1 MKNIFYNK
9 IKIMGVGLAIL
20 TMSLSM
26 TPLSSVQA
34 QEVPEYNKWG
44 VDVGLSAYMGK
55 RSETW
60 SPFTGQMDVESGY
73 FTPGLQANIRYYLSP
88 AFSFQLGADYVKLS
102 DDGESNRTFDNDLLN
117 LTLRANVYLGRLFEF
132 GNPKWSPNFHFGFGR
147 AYGSLSNVPGEQD
160 MDTDTGNYYFG
171 TGIRRN
177 ISDRIDFYT
186 EYSYH
191 IFTRSNI
198 DGLEF
203 DSDRLGRFTAG
214 ISFKLGSSDRPHAE
228 WYPSNTSLYAT
239 RANLERTNSMLMEYE
254 RRIAEQESKINTL
267 ESELDVVQEN
277 DCCGDIRILEER
289 VESLNNEIDSLKSNY
304 IPATTQPARTGYFM
318 ETVPDG
324 YYVQV
329 FADYTLE
336 RAQYALELTK
346 DHFNENN
353 PGNHNYVITKTPTGT
368 WHIVLIGP
376 YQGFSLT
383 ADILRTAKTLFD
395 DSYVEHFE

>member
-1 MKNIFYNK
+1 MKKIFYNK
-9 IKIMGVGLAIL
+9 IKILGVGLAIL

-26 TPLSSVQA
+26 TPLRSVQA

-55 RSETW
+55 KSDTW

-214 ISFKLGSSDRPHAE
+214 ISFKLGSSNRPHAE

-267 ESELDVVQEN
+267 ESELNVVQEN

-304 IPATTQPARTGYFM
+304 VPATVRPTRNGYFM
-318 ETVPDG
+318 KTVPDG

-346 DHFNENN
+346 DHFNKNN

-395 DSYVEHFE
+395 DSYVEHFD

>member
-1 MKNIFYNK
+1 MKKTHYNK
-9 IKIMGVGLAIL
+9 IKSTGVVFAIL
-20 TMSLSM
+20 TISLSIL
-26 TPLSSVQA
+26 PFNSAQA

-44 VDVGLSAYMGK
+44 IDIGLSAYMGK
-55 RSETW
+55 KSDTW
-60 SPFTGQMDVESGY
+60 SPFTGQMDVESGF
-73 FTPGLQANIRYYLSP
+73 FTPGLQANIRYYLTP
-88 AFSFQLGADYVKLS
+88 DFSFQLGADYVKLS
-102 DDGESNRTFDNDLLN
+102 DDGESNRTFDNELLN
-117 LTLRANVYLGRLFEF
+117 LTVRANVYLGRLFEF
-132 GNPKWSPNFHFGFGR
+132 GNPKWSPSIHFGFGR
-147 AYGSLSNVPGEQD
+147 AYGSLSNVPGEQE

-177 ISDRIDFYT
+177 LTERIDFYS

-214 ISFKLGSSDRPHAE
+214 ISFKLGSTDRPHAE

-239 RANLERTNSMLMEYE
+239 KGNLDRTNSMLVEYE

-267 ESELDVVQEN
+267 ESELNVIREN
-277 DCCGDIRILEER
+277 DCCGNIRILEEK
-289 VESLNNEIDSLKSNY
+289 VESLNNELNTLKSDY
-304 IPATTQPARTGYFM
+304 VPATVQPRRTGYFM

-336 RAQYALELTK
+336 KSQYALEMTK
-346 DHFNENN
+346 DHFNKNN
-353 PGNHNYVITKTPTGT
+353 PGNHNYIITKTPTGT

-376 YQGFSLT
+376 FQGFSLT
-383 ADILRTAKTLFD
+383 ADILRTAKKLFD
-395 DSYVEHFE
+395 DSYVEQFE

>member
-1 MKNIFYNK
+1 MKKKLYNK
-9 IKIMGVGLAIL
+9 IKIMGVGIAIL

-26 TPLSSVQA
+26 SPIQTIQA
-34 QEVPEYNKWG
+34 QDAPEYNKWG
-44 VDVGLSAYMGK
+44 VDVGLSAFMGK
-55 RSETW
+55 KSDAW

-147 AYGSLSNVPGEQD
+147 AFSSLSNVTGEQD
-160 MDTDTGNYYFG
+160 SNVDTGNYYFG

-177 ISDRIDFYT
+177 LTDRIDFYT

-198 DGLEF
+198 DGFEF
-203 DSDRLGRFTAG
+203 DSDRLGRLTAG

-228 WYPSNTSLYAT
+228 WYPSNTNLYAT
-239 RANLERTNSMLMEYE
+239 RTSLERTNSMLMEYE
-254 RRIAEQESKINTL
+254 RRIAEQDSKINSL
-267 ESELDVVQEN
+267 ESELNVVQEN
-277 DCCGDIRILEER
+277 DCCGDIRILEEK
-289 VESLNNEIDSLKSNY
+289 VESLNNEINTLKSSY
-304 IPATTQPARTGYFM
+304 VPATQTTSRDGYFM
-318 ETVPDG
+318 QTVPDG

-346 DHFNENN
+346 EHFNKNN

-383 ADILRTAKTLFD
+383 HDILRTAKTLFD